1 MQPSCYHNPV
11 AFYLG
16 AYYPSDP
23 SPSTV
28 KREEGG
34 VGIRS
39 RGDDR
44 EEGAD
49 DDDREGER
57 SNHRET

>member
-11 AFYLG
+11 AFYLV

-23 SPSTV
+23 SV

-49 DDDREGER
+49 DDDRGRER
-57 SNHRET
+57 EVQ